1 MMKKLMETFNQH
13 LLSSNLGDEEDRIC
27 LDKEAFDMM
36 IDMLS
41 NQYQEY
47 ASKALQEGNECIPF
61 ERWLKISNAFNL
73 ASKGNLNK

>member
-13 LLSSNLGDEEDRIC
+13 LLSSNLGDDEDRIC
-27 LDKEAFDMM
+27 LDKNAFDRM
-36 IDMLS
+36 IEMLS
-41 NQYQEY
+41 KQYEEY
-47 ASKALQEGNECIPF
+47 KTQTLQEGGECIPF